1 MNKKEKEK
9 EEEKEKENKA
19 KGLLNEE
26 ENKAKGLLSM
36 FNKAIEEQSEEQSKK
51 DLKPIQSL
59 ELPLKMKILLKLK
72 NFKNK
77 VKNFIPVKGKQPT
90 FIAYLINNSI
100 VERVKVYE
108 SVNNQFFEYQ
118 GTEYYLN
125 RNRTMNLPYEK
136 HPALIYKKGVSEPI
150 DTSAKNL
157 SITFSNELSTAVEGT
172 VIDQFNSADINID
185 YLETILKMTVGL
197 SFIAIILSAIIL
209 FGLIQN
215 GIIFGG

>member
-1 MNKKEKEK
+1 MNKK
-9 EEEKEKENKA
+9 EEEKEKEKE
-19 KGLLNEE
+19 KEVDEKNEK
-26 ENKAKGLLSM
+26 ENKVKGLLSM
-36 FNKAIEEQSEEQSKK
+36 FNEAIKEKSEEQSEK

-59 ELPLKMKILLKLK
+59 ELPLKMKVLLKLR

-150 DTSAKNL
+150 NTSANNL
-157 SITFSNELSTAVEGT
+157 SITFSNELSTAVEGS

-197 SFIAIILSAIIL
+197 SFVSIILIAITL

-215 GIIFGG
+215 GVILGG